1 MSQAMVTRTLHPM
14 EGLTLQVLG
23 QMRRHGCLELLL
35 VLPDGSKSLIPAAWT
50 DQAEPTETMAAT
62 ATATVATLADL
73 EHAVVLVAALLA
85 RDSDPRVQAA
95 CHPPSQEDDDAACTA
110 EFAPRPHPGATDRSS
125 RPASRVAG
133 RRGDHRARRADRQD
147 SDRDERGGR

>member
-1 MSQAMVTRTLHPM
+1 MRQAMVIRSRHPM
-14 EGLTLQVLG
+14 EGQTLQVLG
-23 QMRRHGCLELLL
+23 QMRRHGRLELLL
-35 VLPDGSKSLIPAAWT
+35 VLADGSKSLIPAAWT
-50 DQAEPTETMAAT
+50 DQAEPTETMAAP
-62 ATATVATLADL
+62 ATVATLADL

-110 EFAPRPHPGATDRSS
+110 EFAPRSGSGATDRSS

-133 RRGDHRARRADRQD
+133 RRGDHRARGADRQD
-147 SDRDERGGR
+147 SDVDERGGRR